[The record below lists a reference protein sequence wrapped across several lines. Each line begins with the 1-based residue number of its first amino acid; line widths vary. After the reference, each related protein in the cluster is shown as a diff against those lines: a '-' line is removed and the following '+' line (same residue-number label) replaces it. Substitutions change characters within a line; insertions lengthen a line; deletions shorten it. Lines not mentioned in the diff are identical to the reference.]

1 MYSTTGL
8 RLIKQICAVLF
19 SKIKMIS
26 EMSVIEKKR
35 IVVKIGSSLLANSDR
50 LTLRYA
56 FMNGLMSDLAQLQ
69 KEGHDIILTSS
80 GSVALGLNMIGKR
93 PEDAGILDKQAAA
106 ACGQPLLMNAYRQ
119 VASEHELEV
128 AQMLVT
134 VEDME
139 DRRRFL
145 NIKNTMMRLFEND
158 ILPIVNENDSVATRD
173 LRVGDN
179 DRLSAKVAQMVQAD
193 LLIILT
199 SVEGLFDRDPAD
211 PEAVFI
217 PELEDVSEHL
227 ESTTSIGALGT
238 GGMLTKMQAANMA
251 QNAGC
256 ETIIA
261 EGIIERPLSSVLN
274 NERRYTRCLVTGVT
288 ASPLKI
294 WLSNRLQVSGTLV
307 VSNEVA
313 DSVAAGVSSIGI
325 SDVISI
331 QGDFT
336 KGDVLHVYN
345 EDGDEIVRG
354 LTNFSSEETMLLAR
368 HLDMPVEDVIG
379 YKTKSNVISAE
390 NILVLEEKHLSLDA
404 PEDDQKLVIPL

>member
-1 MYSTTGL
+1 MDIL
-8 RLIKQICAVLF
+8 VAK
-19 SKIKMIS
+19 
-26 EMSVIEKKR
+26 KKR
-35 IVVKIGSSLLANSDR
+35 IVVKIGSSLLANSER

-69 KEGHDIILTSS
+69 NDGHDIILTSS
-80 GSVALGLNMIGKR
+80 GSVALGLNMVGKR

-134 VEDME
+134 VDDME

-199 SVEGLFDRDPAD
+199 SVEGLFDRDPSD

-227 ESTTSIGALGT
+227 ESTTSISALGT

-288 ASPLKI
+288 ASPLKV
-294 WLSNRLQVSGTLV
+294 WLSNRLQVSGTLA

-313 DSVAAGVSSIGI
+313 EAVALGNCGI
-325 SDVISI
+325 NICDVISI

-345 EDGDEIVRG
+345 EDGDEIARG

-368 HLDMPVEDVIG
+368 NLDMPVEEVIG
-379 YKTKSNVISAE
+379 YKTKSSVIGAE

-404 PEDDQKLVIPL
+404 PEEDQKLVVPL

>member
-1 MYSTTGL
+1 
-8 RLIKQICAVLF
+8 
-19 SKIKMIS
+19 
-26 EMSVIEKKR
+26 
-35 IVVKIGSSLLANSDR
+35 
-50 LTLRYA
+50 
-56 FMNGLMSDLAQLQ
+56 MNGLMSDLAQLQ
-69 KEGHDIILTSS
+69 KEGYDIILTSS

-93 PEDAGILDKQAAA
+93 PEDAGIMDKQAAA

-119 VASEHELEV
+119 VASEHGMDI

-199 SVEGLFDRDPAD
+199 SVEGLYDRDPAD

-217 PELEDVSEHL
+217 SEIEDVSEHL
-227 ESTTSIGALGT
+227 ESTTGISALGS

-261 EGIIERPLSSVLN
+261 EGIIERPLSSILK
-274 NERRYTRCLVTGVT
+274 NERRYTRCRRTDPFCDPFDGGDIG
-288 ASPLKI
+288 S
-294 WLSNRLQVSGTLV
+294 RL
-307 VSNEVA
+307 A
-313 DSVAAGVSSIGI
+313 
-325 SDVISI
+325 
-331 QGDFT
+331 
-336 KGDVLHVYN
+336 
-345 EDGDEIVRG
+345 
-354 LTNFSSEETMLLAR
+354 
-368 HLDMPVEDVIG
+368 
-379 YKTKSNVISAE
+379 
-390 NILVLEEKHLSLDA
+390 
-404 PEDDQKLVIPL
+404 

>member
-1 MYSTTGL
+1 MT
-8 RLIKQICAVLF
+8 
-19 SKIKMIS
+19 
-26 EMSVIEKKR
+26 KKKK
-35 IVVKIGSSLLANSDR
+35 IVVKIGSSLLANSDN

-56 FMNGLMSDLAQLQ
+56 FMNGLMSDLAYLQ
-69 KEGHDIILTSS
+69 KQGHDIILTSS
-80 GSVALGLNMIGKR
+80 GSVALGLNMIDRK

-119 VASEHELEV
+119 VASEYDMDV

-145 NIKNTMMRLFEND
+145 NIKNTMLRLFEND
-158 ILPIVNENDSVATRD
+158 ILPIINENDSVATRD

-179 DRLSAKVAQMVQAD
+179 DRLSAKVAQMIDAD

-199 SVEGLFDRDPAD
+199 SVEGLYDRDPSD
-211 PEAVFI
+211 PDAKFI
-217 PELEDVSEHL
+217 AEVKDVTEHL
-227 ESTTSIGALGT
+227 ESTTGISTLGS

-274 NERRYTRCLVTGVT
+274 EERRYTRILVSGVT
-288 ASPLKI
+288 QSPLNI
-294 WLSNRLQVSGTLV
+294 WLSNRLHVSGTLV
-307 VSNEVA
+307 VANDRVKALVE
-313 DSVAAGVSSIGI
+313 GGLGI
-325 SDVISI
+325 RREDVISL

-345 EDGDEIVRG
+345 EDGEEIARG

-368 HLDMPVEDVIG
+368 NLDMPVEDVIG
-379 YKTKSNVISAE
+379 YKTKSDVIGAE
-390 NILVLEEKHLSLDA
+390 NILILQENHLLLDA
-404 PEDDQKLVIPL
+404 PEHDQKFVVPV

>member
-1 MYSTTGL
+1 M
-8 RLIKQICAVLF
+8 
-19 SKIKMIS
+19 SK
-26 EMSVIEKKR
+26 KKK
-35 IVVKIGSSLLANSDR
+35 IVVKIGSSLLANSEK

-56 FMNGLMSDLAQLQ
+56 FMNGLMSDLAKLQ
-69 KEGHDIILTSS
+69 SEGHDIILTSS
-80 GSVALGLNMIGKR
+80 GSVALGLNMVGKR
-93 PEDAGILDKQAAA
+93 PEDAGVLDKQAAA

-119 VASEHELEV
+119 MASEHGMDV
-128 AQMLVT
+128 AQMLVV

-145 NIKNTMMRLFEND
+145 NIKNTMLRLFEND

-199 SVEGLFDRDPAD
+199 SVEGLYDRDPSD
-211 PEAVFI
+211 PDAVFI
-217 PELEDVSEHL
+217 SEIEDVSEHL
-227 ESTTSIGALGT
+227 ESTTGISALGS

-251 QNAGC
+251 QN
-256 ETIIA
+256 
-261 EGIIERPLSSVLN
+261 
-274 NERRYTRCLVTGVT
+274 ERRYTRCLATGVT
-288 ASPLKI
+288 QSPLKI

-307 VSNEVA
+307 VSNEV
-313 DSVAAGVSSIGI
+313 SVAVTAGDCGISI

-345 EDGDEIVRG
+345 EDGEEVVRG

-368 HLDMPVEDVIG
+368 NLDMPVEDVIG
-379 YKTKSNVISAE
+379 YKTKSNVIGAE
-390 NILVLEEKHLSLDA
+390 NILVLEEQHLTHDA
-404 PEDDQKLVIPL
+404 PEEDPKLVIPL